1 MEFKEFLDYTFD
13 IYGYQ
18 LKVIHIITAAF
29 ILIGSRLFISLLNRV
44 ILQRFFK
51 RRGTDIGRQYAV
63 EQILK
68 YFIYTIAIISALQV
82 VGIRPSVLLGSA
94 AALLVGIGLGLQQ
107 TFNDLISGL
116 ILLSEGTA
124 EVGDIVELNG
134 EMGVIKEIGI
144 RTSKIETRNDVS
156 IIVPNS
162 KLVGD
167 MVVNWSH
174 NEHPSRFHVDI
185 GVGYSSDVDLVTQ
198 LLLDVAQEHT
208 DILNKPAPRVIFVN
222 FGDSSLD
229 FKLFFFSKAYLKVP
243 LIQSDLR
250 YAILKKFRANGV
262 EIPFPQR
269 DIWIKQNG
277 V

>member
-167 MVVNWSH
+167 TVVNWSH